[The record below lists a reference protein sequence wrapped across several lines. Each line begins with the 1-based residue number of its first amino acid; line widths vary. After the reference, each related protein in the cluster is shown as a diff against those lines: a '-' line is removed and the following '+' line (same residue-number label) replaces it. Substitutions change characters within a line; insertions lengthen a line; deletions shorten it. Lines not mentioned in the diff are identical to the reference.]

1 MIRKTLAALFLPA
14 CLLAS
19 ADGALAASPPISC
32 GKPAKADTPVERT
45 ICASP
50 EFRAMDRE
58 IAALYDRSLSVAD
71 GEARHRVV
79 LGQQAFLK
87 RRGECGWAA
96 HHSAHPGVAVEEC
109 VRAAMEGRVAALRE
123 AADGRAMARR

>member
-1 MIRKTLAALFLPA
+1 MIPRSFCGFLLLCMPA
-14 CLLAS
+14 
-19 ADGALAASPPISC
+19 GALAASPPIAC
-32 GKPAKADTPVERT
+32 GKADTPVERT

-50 EFRAMDRE
+50 EFQAMDRE
-58 IAALYDRSLSVAD
+58 IAALYDRALTVAD

-79 LGQQAFLK
+79 TGQQSFLK

-109 VRAAMEGRVAALRE
+109 VRGAMDGRVAALRE
-123 AADGRAMARR
+123 AADGRARR

>member
-1 MIRKTLAALFLPA
+1 MLFRSLPA
-14 CLLAS
+14 LAFLVS
-19 ADGALAASPPISC
+19 TGGALAASPPIAC
-32 GKPAKADTPVERT
+32 GKASTPVERT

-50 EFRAMDRE
+50 EFKAMDRE
-58 IAALYDRSLSVAD
+58 IAALYDRALAVAE

-79 LGQQAFLK
+79 AGQQLFVR

-109 VRAAMEGRVAALRE
+109 VRNAMEGRVAALRE
-123 AADGRAMARR
+123 AADGRTLARQ

>member
-1 MIRKTLAALFLPA
+1 MILRSLPLLL
-14 CLLAS
+14 LLA
-19 ADGALAASPPISC
+19 GTTGTLAASPPIAC
-32 GKPAKADTPVERT
+32 GKVEAGGTAVERA

-50 EFRAMDRE
+50 EFKAMDRE
-58 IAALYDRSLSVAD
+58 IAALYDRALSVAD

-79 LGQQAFLK
+79 AGQQSFLK

-109 VRAAMEGRVAALRE
+109 VRAAMDGRVAALRE
-123 AADGRAMARR
+123 AADGRTLARR